1 MARNGT
7 SVRFKSGRLPG
18 TRSRA
23 LPVFVPN
30 LARVGGAAVGA
41 PTDGITG
48 ASFHC
53 RLNPRRGSHAR
64 GRSITSRCSRPSRL
78 SRCVLRTHRA
88 SPPSAERDR

>member
-1 MARNGT
+1 MAQNRT
-7 SVRFKSGRLPG
+7 AVCFKSGTRPG

-41 PTDGITG
+41 STDGISG
-48 ASFHC
+48 VSCHC
-53 RLNPRRGSHAR
+53 RPNPRRGSHAR

-88 SPPSAERDR
+88 GRPSA